1 MKTFNYFLAAA
12 LTLLVVG
19 CSEEET
25 GNNPQVYAP
34 VTVHVNDFSMSVDDF
49 STRAEETVA
58 NYTDVGAITLAFYNS
73 DGAQQ
78 YMTTQLRSDAST
90 YTTFGNFSCDLPVG
104 NYTMVVIGRGYFDG
118 DAFTLTSPTSAGY
131 TSERARETF
140 VAKQDVTV
148 TSSAPL
154 ALNVTLSR
162 IVSYIN
168 IISTDGRATGVA
180 KIRTTYA
187 KGSKSFNPS
196 TGFATDDAGFALTNT
211 PSAAIGSPIN
221 VGSFVFLTTDE
232 ETMNITIEVLDAS
245 NNVLFT
251 KVVENV
257 PLKRNRKTTLTGAMF
272 TAPSS
277 TAAFQVDTDWLEGNS
292 VNF

>member
-1 MKTFNYFLAAA
+1 MKTFNYLLAAA

-49 STRAEETVA
+49 STRAEEAVA
-58 NYTDVGAITLAFYNS
+58 NYTDVGAIKLAFYNS

-140 VAKQDVTV
+140 VAKQNVTV

-154 ALNVTLSR
+154 NLNVTLSR
-162 IVSYIN
+162 IVSSIN
-168 IISTDGRATGVA
+168 IISTDGRSTGVA

-196 TGFATDDAGFALTNT
+196 TGFATDDAGFVLTNT

-221 VGSFVFLTTDE
+221 VSSFVFLATDE
-232 ETMNITIEVLDAS
+232 EKMNITIEVLDAS

-272 TAPSS
+272 TAPTS
-277 TAAFQVDTDWLEGNS
+277 AASFKVETSWLDGNS
-292 VNF
+292 VSF

>member
-1 MKTFNYFLAAA
+1 MKPMKYFFAAVMALLAIS
-12 LTLLVVG
+12 
-19 CSEEET
+19 CSEEEKS
-25 GNNPQVYAP
+25 NNPQVYAP
-34 VTVHVNDFSMSVDDF
+34 VTVHVNDFSMSMEEF
-49 STRAEETVA
+49 TTRSEKSVA
-58 NYTDVGAITLAFYNS
+58 DYSDVGAITLAFYNS
-73 DGAQQ
+73 EGAQQ
-78 YMTTQLRSDAST
+78 YMTTQLRSDAGT
-90 YTTFGNFSCDLPVG
+90 YTTFGNFSCELPVG

-277 TAAFQVDTDWLEGNS
+277 TAAFQVDTDWLEGNN

>member
-1 MKTFNYFLAAA
+1 MKTFNYLLAAA
-12 LTLLVVG
+12 LTLLVIG

-58 NYTDVGAITLAFYNS
+58 NYT
-73 DGAQQ
+73 
-78 YMTTQLRSDAST
+78 DAST

-154 ALNVTLSR
+154 NLNVTLSR
-162 IVSYIN
+162 IVSSIN
-168 IISTDGRATGVA
+168 IISTDGRSTGVA

-196 TGFATDDAGFALTNT
+196 TGFATDDAGFVLTNT

-221 VGSFVFLTTDE
+221 VSSFVFLATDE
-232 ETMNITIEVLDAS
+232 EKMNITIEVLDAS

-272 TAPSS
+272 TAPTS
-277 TAAFQVDTDWLEGNS
+277 AASFKVETSWLDGNS
-292 VNF
+292 VSF